1 MTESQLIKKFNT
13 LNWES
18 MIVASENLAAIASE
32 TAVNFL
38 KQQLSSTD
46 SFKRN
51 AAALGMMEHP
61 SKLYGELIRLRILEL
76 GTSEKIGTL
85 VFALENFDTSD
96 HLDNICEWHFN
107 GSAEVQMSTSDMLFN
122 QTFLVS
128 KEQLTKVNEMLSAN
142 GTTLEELEVDFV
154 MRIE

>member
-1 MTESQLIKKFNT
+1 
-13 LNWES
+13 

-61 SKLYGELIRLRILEL
+61 SKLYGELIRLRIP
-76 GTSEKIGTL
+76 EKIGTL